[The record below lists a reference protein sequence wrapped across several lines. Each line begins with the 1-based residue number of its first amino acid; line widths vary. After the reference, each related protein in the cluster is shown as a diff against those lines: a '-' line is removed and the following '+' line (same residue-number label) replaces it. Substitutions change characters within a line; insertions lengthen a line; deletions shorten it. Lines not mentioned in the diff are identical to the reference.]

1 MPIPTPLPDA
11 DADAAT
17 GTDELA
23 TRLPDALDDY
33 ASLHAEDAAG
43 LGLLTRST
51 STRRVSPRCCRCRW
65 RNSAR

>member
-1 MPIPTPLPDA
+1 MSSEVTPKPIPTPLPDA
-11 DADAAT
+11 AADAAT

-43 LGLLTRST
+43 LGL
-51 STRRVSPRCCRCRW
+51 
-65 RNSAR
+65 